1 MCLWRYLECIYR
13 KYVELISVHALI
25 KLFFTYIQQNAVIID
40 NMIEEK

>member
-25 KLFFTYIQQNAVIID
+25 KLFLNIHSAKCCD
-40 NMIEEK
+40 H